1 MSESEGEG
9 QGGVPPPFRYPRP
22 ASWTVF
28 LVAAVSRSVDVTAAS
43 LPTSECKQ
51 RQPVT
56 PREILQHQGRQ
67 GG

>member
-9 QGGVPPPFRYPRP
+9 QGSVPPPFRYPRP

-28 LVAAVSRSVDVTAAS
+28 LVAAVSVDVTAAS